1 MRTNFTSDTYSKGQ
15 RERAPGKSPSCR
27 FYSCSKSPLSRG
39 PAREI
44 RTEKGVEG
52 ALGPLNVL
60 FVFLFFFFCPPP
72 SLSSS
77 SAFNRWDRPVPG
89 PITLIAQRHSLFLS
103 LSLPMQ
109 LRLFIIEKYIMT
121 NRATTADVCAPQ
133 WNLAENLGASVGKRA
148 ATIHSPRV

>member
-44 RTEKGVEG
+44 RTGKGVEG

-60 FVFLFFFFCPPP
+60 FVFLLFFFFALPLLCLLPRSPP
-72 SLSSS
+72 
-77 SAFNRWDRPVPG
+77 
-89 PITLIAQRHSLFLS
+89 LIAGTDLCLDQ
-103 LSLPMQ
+103 
-109 LRLFIIEKYIMT
+109 
-121 NRATTADVCAPQ
+121 
-133 WNLAENLGASVGKRA
+133 
-148 ATIHSPRV
+148 